1 MLPEKKWSIM
11 NTTNGR
17 IAEQSKKKIA
27 NALLVVL
34 QQYDYKEITITQL
47 TQEAKLSRKT
57 FYRLFTYKEDVLSY
71 LFENLYIE
79 CFEQIK
85 SQRTQ
90 CYWDIVQ
97 CYFDF
102 WEERKSLLHIFR
114 QSTLLPVLFDGAYK
128 YSFSIFEYVRSKD
141 VVEQLS
147 EQLPYLLAY
156 SIGGMHSMLLKWVEN
171 DMTIPSCVLVEQ
183 LKNSFQSM
191 NL

>member
-1 MLPEKKWSIM
+1 MLPEWKWSIM
-11 NTTNGR
+11 NTTIGR

-102 WEERKSLLHIFR
+102 WEERKALLHIFR